1 MRSLIRILSLT
12 LTLTLIAIIISGK
25 SFAHDPNTATLDL
38 NKTSATEFSL
48 HIRTP
53 LFHLD
58 RALRDATPEG
68 DTLTVGSTAYKKAL
82 ASYIGNTLLLRATI
96 VEASGETSTRA
107 IEIGS
112 TALKIGGHETNII
125 LELKGIDEGVQALEV
140 VAPLMKQNTSQ
151 INIIRYS
158 NDGTKTKIFLDKN
171 NKFSGTVSSFNEIAD

>member
-12 LTLTLIAIIISGK
+12 FIALALSGK
-25 SFAHDPNTATLDL
+25 SFAHDSNTATLDL
-38 NKTSATEFSL
+38 NKLSDTQFTL

-82 ASYIGNTLLLRATI
+82 AKYIGNSVTLTAI
-96 VEASGETSTRA
+96 VAETSDNPEKRI

-125 LELKGIDEGVQALEV
+125 LALNGMDGDVRALEV
-140 VAPLMKQNTSQ
+140 TAPLMRQNLTQTNILRVMQDNKQ
-151 INIIRYS
+151 
-158 NDGTKTKIFLDKN
+158 TKIFLDKKN
-171 NKFSGTVSSFNEIAD
+171 MFSGTVLGFD